1 MAIDKTTK
9 FWKMALRGM
18 NESTSLK
25 EATIKA
31 EIELAKEDLITKEVL
46 DAIYL
51 DGDRAASFERFCN
64 SGEFK
69 AIRQQVLRRTKGNLN
84 ASICEVGAGP
94 GFLAVALAHSGF
106 TNICMLE
113 PNGEWLTGTGFIR
126 PLAEA
131 QGVRIWNDLDA
142 WYDSDTAYDFII
154 TKACVHHFT
163 NVSKVSAEIACK
175 LCDGG
180 EWLMFDEFFANTT
193 KDFYLALRDHSHAIK
208 YGQYEWPYAAGMY
221 VDLLKLVGF
230 SFIEALPNRYDNNY
244 ISRNVSGA
252 VKLSKAVTALT
263 NILLRVQMTTL
274 FFRLERMLGDALQV
288 DGRFR
293 FFTKPQ
299 LLVFRRHSTVLP
311 ELTNSNANLP
321 AKELV

>member
-1 MAIDKTTK
+1 MVIDKTTRA
-9 FWKMALRGM
+9 WKTALRGM
-18 NESTSLK
+18 NESASLK

-31 EIELAKEDLITKEVL
+31 EITLSKEDPATKEVL

-51 DGDRAASFERFCN
+51 DEDRAASFERFCK
-64 SGEFK
+64 SGEFHALRK
-69 AIRQQVLRRTKGNLN
+69 QILRRTKGDLN

-94 GFLAVALAHSGF
+94 GFLAVALAQSGF

-113 PNGEWLTGTGFIR
+113 PNGEWHTGTGFIR

-163 NVSKVSAEIACK
+163 NVSKVAAEIACK
-175 LCDGG
+175 LRDGG
-180 EWLMFDEFFANTT
+180 QWLMFDEFFANTT

-221 VDLLKLVGF
+221 VDFLKLVGF
-230 SFIEALPNRYDNNY
+230 SFLEAIPNRYDNNY
-244 ISRNVSGA
+244 ISRNVSGT
-252 VKLSKAVTALT
+252 VKLSKAVTALA
-263 NILLRVQMTTL
+263 NILVRVQMTTV
-274 FFRLERMLGDALQV
+274 FFHLERMLGDTLDI

-299 LLVFRRHSTVLP
+299 LLVFRRNSAALP
-311 ELTNSNANLP
+311 ELATPNANLRV
-321 AKELV
+321 KETL

>member
-1 MAIDKTTK
+1 MVIDETTK
-9 FWKMALRGM
+9 LWKTALRGM
-18 NESTSLK
+18 NESASLK
-25 EATIKA
+25 EATIRA
-31 EIELAKEDLITKEVL
+31 EIALAKEDPTTKEVL

-51 DGDRAASFERFCN
+51 DEDRAASFERFCK

-94 GFLAVALAHSGF
+94 GFLAVALAQSGF
-106 TNICMLE
+106 TDICMLE
-113 PNGEWLTGTGFIR
+113 PNGEWHTGTGFIR

-131 QGVRIWNDLDA
+131 LGVRIWNDLDA
-142 WYDSDTAYDFII
+142 WYDSDTAYDVII

-163 NVSKVSAEIACK
+163 NVSKVAAELACK
-175 LCDGG
+175 LRDGG

-193 KDFYLALRDHSHAIK
+193 RDFYLALRDHSHAIK

-221 VDLLKLVGF
+221 VDLLTLVGF
-230 SFIEALPNRYDNNY
+230 GFIEAIPNRYDNNY
-244 ISRNVSGA
+244 ISRNVSGS
-252 VKLSKAVTALT
+252 VKLSKTVTALT
-263 NILLRVQMTTL
+263 NMLLRARVTTL
-274 FFRLERMLGDALQV
+274 FFHIERMLGDALQV

-299 LLVFRRHSTVLP
+299 LLVFRRHSTALP
-311 ELTNSNANLP
+311 EMANSNANLP
-321 AKELV
+321 VKESV

>member
-1 MAIDKTTK
+1 MTLDRNTK
-9 FWKMALRGM
+9 FWKTALRGM
-18 NESTSLK
+18 NESALLK

-31 EIELAKEDLITKEVL
+31 EIEYAKKDPTTKEVL

-51 DGDRAASFERFCN
+51 DEDRAASFERFCQ
-64 SGEFK
+64 SGEFQ
-69 AIRQQVLRRTKGNLN
+69 AIRQQVLRRTKGNLS

-94 GFLAVALAHSGF
+94 GFLAVALARSGF

-113 PNGEWLTGTGFIR
+113 PNGEWHTGTGFIR

-163 NVSKVSAEIACK
+163 NVSKVAAEIACK
-175 LCDGG
+175 LEDGG

-208 YGQYEWPYAAGMY
+208 YGQYEWPYAASMY
-221 VDLLKLVGF
+221 VDLLKLVGLR
-230 SFIEALPNRYDNNY
+230 FIEAIPNRYNNNY
-244 ISRNVSGA
+244 ISRNVSGT
-252 VKLSKAVTALT
+252 VRLSKIVTSVT
-263 NILLRVQMTTL
+263 NLLLRVKMTTA
-274 FFRLERMLGDALQV
+274 FFRLERLVGDALQL
-288 DGRFR
+288 DGRLR

-299 LLVFRRHSTVLP
+299 LLVFRRDLAVLP
-311 ELTNSNANLP
+311 EASDTNVHVIS
-321 AKELV
+321 KEAV

>member
-1 MAIDKTTK
+1 MVIDETTK
-9 FWKMALRGM
+9 LWKTALRGM
-18 NESTSLK
+18 NESASLK
-25 EATIKA
+25 EATIRA
-31 EIELAKEDLITKEVL
+31 EIALAKEDPTTKEVL

-51 DGDRAASFERFCN
+51 DEDRAASFERFCK
-64 SGEFK
+64 SGEFR

-94 GFLAVALAHSGF
+94 GFLAVALAQSGF
-106 TNICMLE
+106 TDICMLE
-113 PNGEWLTGTGFIR
+113 PNGEWHTGTGFIR

-131 QGVRIWNDLDA
+131 RGVRIWNDLDA
-142 WYDSDTAYDFII
+142 WYDSDTAYDVII

-163 NVSKVSAEIACK
+163 NVSKVAAELACK
-175 LCDGG
+175 LRDGG

-221 VDLLKLVGF
+221 VDLLNLVGF
-230 SFIEALPNRYDNNY
+230 SFIEAIPNRYDSNY

-252 VKLSKAVTALT
+252 VKLSKTVTAFT
-263 NILLRVQMTTL
+263 NMLLRARMTTL

-299 LLVFRRHSTVLP
+299 LLVFRRNSTVLP
-311 ELTNSNANLP
+311 EMAKSNANLP
-321 AKELV
+321 NMESV